1 MNDDELLVELGR
13 RLREYTG
20 GQVSYAEEVFVLHRW
35 DGEVQDPP
43 MLLHATAEQL
53 RRCCRVDEGTANALW
68 PDVPIQVAGSYL
80 LLVHV
85 EEVLAWALESAP
97 QRRHVVLEPR
107 LAVLSD
113 PAVLEEQDPP
123 PPVLPQVPAGERGW
137 CAYAPLAGASF
148 PAGQLS
154 RGDGVQ
160 AGEDE
165 DGELSR

>member
-1 MNDDELLVELGR
+1 MVDDHELLVELGR

-20 GQVSYAEEVFVLHRW
+20 AQVSYVEGVFVLHRW

-43 MLLHATAEQL
+43 LLLHATAEQL

-68 PDVPIQVAGSYL
+68 PDVPIQVAGLNL

-85 EEVLAWALESAP
+85 EEVLAWALETAP

-113 PAVLEEQDPP
+113 PAVLEEDPP
-123 PPVLPQVPAGERGW
+123 PPALPDVPAGERGRY
-137 CAYAPLAGASF
+137 AYAPLTGESF
-148 PAGQLS
+148 PAGHRPDQ
-154 RGDGVQ
+154 DGRAQ
-160 AGEDE
+160 AGKDE
-165 DGELSR
+165 PSR